1 MDQRSK
7 TIKTQDCFF
16 HQRKHRAKASCI
28 GFVNNFLSMTPKAK
42 ATKEKIHKLDFMKIY
57 TVLCIYRHHQQSKK
71 ATHRMT
77 ENIYKPFF

>member
-1 MDQRSK
+1 
-7 TIKTQDCFF
+7 
-16 HQRKHRAKASCI
+16 
-28 GFVNNFLSMTPKAK
+28 MTPKAK

-71 ATHRMT
+71 ATHRMR